1 MFQKPTPLTTGLI
14 IACII
19 CYLPELIGF
28 NVNGWLAVSPYS
40 PYYAPWQLVTAMFA
54 HGSIDHLAMNMVSL
68 WWLGTMLEKMQGT
81 VRFAIVYFVSGIL
94 GNLAFALLGS
104 SFAVGASGAIFGLL
118 GAVAVLLYRHRS
130 QPFARAMLQG
140 LGVMIAINVV
150 NSFMPGIALEA
161 HFGGLLAGALI
172 EAIILAIGGN
182 EQKYAAFRRLDA

>member
-81 VRFAIVYFVSGIL
+81 VRFAISESDNSLNKYSFVI
-94 GNLAFALLGS
+94 NN
-104 SFAVGASGAIFGLL
+104 ASGFD
-118 GAVAVLLYRHRS
+118 
-130 QPFARAMLQG
+130 
-140 LGVMIAINVV
+140 
-150 NSFMPGIALEA
+150 EA
-161 HFGGLLAGALI
+161 
-172 EAIILAIGGN
+172 
-182 EQKYAAFRRLDA
+182 YAAWTK